1 MAIRLVEERPTMRR
15 FTRAMVL
22 AAGLGSRMRPVT
34 DDMPKPLVTVG
45 GKTLIDHALD
55 DLATAGVETAV
66 VNVHYRADQVTAHLA
81 GRTVPRIVLSPEDRL
96 MGTGGGIRAALPH
109 LGDEPF
115 YAADCDALRLDGPTP
130 ALRRLAAAWDDAR
143 MDALILVVPTARS
156 IGMPDFGVMVLDP
169 DGLARLPE
177 EREIAP
183 YAFASVQVLAPRVFA
198 GTPDGPF
205 SYKDLWRRAQENGRL
220 YGLVHDGPCLQ
231 VLTPESVGLADALLD
246 ERRARWVEV

>member
-156 IGMPDFGVMVLDP
+156 IGMPDFGVMFLDP
-169 DGLARLPE
+169 DGLTLEYSFGMETFPVQGARDPRAWPALP
-177 EREIAP
+177 
-183 YAFASVQVLAPRVFA
+183 ASV
-198 GTPDGPF
+198 
-205 SYKDLWRRAQENGRL
+205 DLWGSPRSADLGRI
-220 YGLVHDGPCLQ
+220 G
-231 VLTPESVGLADALLD
+231 ALLG
-246 ERRARWVEV
+246 ELPHNSPT